1 MNDSITHIIT
11 ALPKHCIGQN
21 GAIRKDLLKPA
32 PFALRENCSL
42 KEPEEPI
49 DIVTYTIQSGDNLS
63 VIAEKF
69 GTTVDRLVEL
79 NGIENPNLIYA
90 GDVLRIN

>member
-42 KEPEEPI
+42 KEPEELFDLITP
-49 DIVTYTIQSGDNLS
+49 Q
-63 VIAEKF
+63 K
-69 GTTVDRLVEL
+69 TTSETKYGFVEL
-79 NGIENPNLIYA
+79 E
-90 GDVLRIN
+90 